1 MESIVKVCLFKHT
14 DMDGESSEIVLG
26 LNNINVL
33 KSVGC
38 DYSNVDKLVL
48 DFINKKEYLNFDK
61 TYIVDISVS
70 NEVAKKIEEVV
81 KEGAKFK
88 LIDHHK
94 TALDLNKY
102 FWAKVILFDRKGK
115 PTCGTKLLFED
126 VFGPSDLYFKELR
139 CFIELVQEWDT
150 FSWTKTNNLEAVR
163 LNDLFEEMGA
173 IDFRKSIIE
182 KMTNNKELFSEEE
195 NIKIDVKTKRRIDYF
210 NKIGEK
216 LVKRKMNLLKDEK
229 QQEFNV
235 GIVSVDDRREISLL
249 GHFLY
254 TKFDK
259 LDFIAILN
267 NLNNNVSLRTN
278 KDIDL
283 SEIAKLNF
291 NGGGHPSSAGCDLDT
306 FMDKLNISFR
316 KGREDVAVT
325 VFVPSDCV
333 NNCEFCTSKREY
345 KKDRPNIENIK
356 KSISMLNKKGFKS
369 FVFTGGEPFADL
381 DTLKELINLIDND
394 KVVYINTTLPKDRI
408 LDTINYIN
416 TEDRIKGVSI
426 SRHDNVLLDNLA
438 EDSYLTDIK
447 KEVRINS
454 VLTTDSNVSN
464 VIDRF
469 SKFKDI
475 SLNFRV
481 DYRYTT
487 KSNLKILDGIGLSL
501 FNNNNYKMIYSGGSD
516 ICQDFEF
523 IRLIDGFKIQYHK
536 GLEYSSFEVGNTI
549 IYYDLIIK
557 PNGKVYYDWDDKDLG
572 IKKLLI

>member
-1 MESIVKVCLFKHT
+1 MESIAKVCLFKHI

-48 DFINKKEYLNFDK
+48 DFINKKEYLNFDM

-70 NEVAKKIEEVV
+70 NEVAKKIDEVV

-139 CFIELVQEWDT
+139 YFVELVQEWDT
-150 FSWTKTNNLEAVR
+150 FSWTKTNNLEAIR
-163 LNDLFEEMGA
+163 LNDLFEEMGS
-173 IDFRKSIIE
+173 IDFIKSIIE
-182 KMTNNKELFSEEE
+182 KITNNKELFSEEE
-195 NIKIDVKTKRRIDYF
+195 NIKIDLKTKSRIDYF
-210 NKIGEK
+210 DEIGAK
-216 LVKRKMNLLKDEK
+216 LVQRKMNLLKDEK

-267 NLNNNVSLRTN
+267 KLNNNVSLRTN
-278 KDIDL
+278 KNIDL

-291 NGGGHPSSAGCDLDT
+291 NGGGHPSSAGCDLDI

-316 KGREDVAVT
+316 KGREDVSVT
-325 VFVPSDCV
+325 VFAPFDCI
-333 NNCEFCTSKREY
+333 NNCEFCTSKKEY
-345 KKDRPNIENIK
+345 KKGLSNIENIK

-381 DTLKELINLIDND
+381 EILKDLINLIDKD
-394 KVVYINTTLPKDRI
+394 KIVYINTTLPKHKI

-416 TEDRIKGVSI
+416 TENRIKGISL
-426 SRHDNVLLDNLA
+426 SRHDGIILDDLA
-438 EDSYLTDIK
+438 EDYYLNDIK
-447 KEVRINS
+447 KDIRINS
-454 VLTTDSNVSN
+454 VLANSTNITN
-464 VIDRF
+464 IIERF
-469 SKFKDI
+469 SCFKNVLI
-475 SLNFRV
+475 NFRA
-481 DYRYTT
+481 DYRYMAD
-487 KSNLKILDGIGLSL
+487 SNLKILDGIGLDL
-501 FNNNNYKMIYSGGSD
+501 FNNSCYKMIYSGGSD

-523 IRLIDGFKIQYHK
+523 IRLTDGLRVRYHK
-536 GLEYSSFEVGNTI
+536 GLEASSFEVGDTI

-557 PNGKVYYDWDDKDLG
+557 PNGKVYYDWDDKDIG
-572 IKKLLI
+572 IKSLLR